1 MFGMFLIFGSSG
13 LGLRLAKWC
22 SARKS
27 CTLIGLAK
35 DLPIGEV
42 LENCEIIALPSS
54 MPLSALPITN
64 NSPTA
69 ILYLDDKS
77 ISDDEPLEVIK
88 RKWPKTPI
96 LTTIPIEGDG
106 YDLISID
113 DISFS
118 AMQDRIR
125 GWERKEGASTLDN
138 YLKSISEN
146 SRVTI
151 FCHDN
156 PDPDALASALA
167 MNELFVTHG
176 HISQIVHGG
185 MIEHH
190 QNQAM
195 VKELE
200 IPVRRLILDWE
211 ITDLINESD
220 IIIAVDFHRPGA
232 NNIMPKDCIP
242 HIIIDHHSVD
252 DPVTAD
258 LAMVS
263 SEYSSTSSMVASL
276 LMSSDFE
283 MNSRVA
289 TALAFGIKT
298 DTLGFTRNFNAVDV
312 RALLWINA
320 WVDKEKLRAIEMPPR
335 SIEALESFSV
345 ALNDKLHYDN
355 LIIAPVHNLTNR
367 DSLAQIADFLLPTE
381 GIDTVIAFG
390 IRRNKV
396 ILSVRSNREG
406 LHVGKILSSNFPE
419 GLAGGHKSL
428 GGGQIPFEVIVE
440 NNEQLAE
447 NLHIAVMEETK
458 QLLYKIFTN

>member
-1 MFGMFLIFGSSG
+1 MFLIFGSSG

-22 SARKS
+22 STRKN

-35 DLPIGEV
+35 DLPIGED

-54 MPLSALPITN
+54 MPLSDLPITN
-64 NSPTA
+64 KSPTA

-176 HISQIVHGG
+176 HVSQIVHGG

-252 DPVTAD
+252 DSVTAD

-381 GIDTVIAFG
+381 GVDTVIAFG

-440 NNEQLAE
+440 NNEKLADDR
-447 NLHIAVMEETK
+447 HIVVMEETK
-458 QLLYKIFTN
+458 QLLYSIFTN

>member
-1 MFGMFLIFGSSG
+1 MFLIFGSSG

-27 CTLIGLAK
+27 CTLVGLAE

-42 LENCEIIALPSS
+42 LENCEIIALPTS
-54 MPLSALPITN
+54 MSLADLPITS

-69 ILYLDDKS
+69 ILFLDQKS
-77 ISDDEPLEVIK
+77 IADDDPLGTIK
-88 RKWPKTPI
+88 RKWPNTPI
-96 LTTIPIEGDG
+96 LTTIPIQGDG

-113 DISFS
+113 DISFA

-125 GWERKEGASTLDN
+125 GWERKEGALTLEN
-138 YLKSISEN
+138 YLRSISDN
-146 SRVTI
+146 SKVTI

-167 MNELFVTHG
+167 MNELFSSHG
-176 HISQIVHGG
+176 HTSQIVHGG

-195 VKELE
+195 VKQLE

-211 ITDLINESD
+211 ITDVIKDSD
-220 IIIAVDFHRPGA
+220 VIVAVDFHRPGA

-242 HIIIDHHSVD
+242 HIIIDHHTVD
-252 DPVTAD
+252 EMVTAD

-276 LMSSDFE
+276 LMSSDFV
-283 MNSRVA
+283 MNPRVA

-320 WVDKEKLRAIEMPPR
+320 WVDKEKLSLIEMPPR
-335 SIEALESFSV
+335 SIEALESFST
-345 ALNDKLHYDN
+345 ALNKKIQIGN
-355 LIIAPVHNLTNR
+355 LILAPVQNLTNR

-381 GIDTVIAFG
+381 GIDIVVAFG
-390 IRRNKV
+390 IRRGKV
-396 ILSVRSNREG
+396 ILSVRSNKAE
-406 LHVGKILSSNFPE
+406 LHVGKVLSSNFPN

-428 GGGQIPFEVIVE
+428 GGGQIPLEVIIPRTD
-440 NNEQLAE
+440 QS
-447 NLHIAVMEETK
+447 EETYVH
-458 QLLYKIFTN
+458 QAMEHTMTILRDIFSK

>member
-1 MFGMFLIFGSSG
+1 MFLIFGSSG

-22 SARKS
+22 SGRKH
-27 CTLIGLAK
+27 CVLIGLAQ
-35 DLPIGEV
+35 DLPIGET
-42 LENCEIIALPSS
+42 LDNCEIIALPSS
-54 MPLSALPITN
+54 MPLADLPITT

-69 ILYLDDKS
+69 ILFLDEKS
-77 ISDDEPLEVIK
+77 IADEEPLEVIK
-88 RKWPKTPI
+88 RKWPNIPI

-125 GWERKEGASTLDN
+125 GWERKEGALTLEN
-138 YLKSISEN
+138 YLRSISEN
-146 SRVTI
+146 SKVTI

-167 MNELFVTHG
+167 MSELFSSHG
-176 HISQIVHGG
+176 HSSQIVHGG

-195 VKELE
+195 VKELA
-200 IPVRRLILDWE
+200 IPVRRIILDWE
-211 ITDLINESD
+211 ITDLIKESD
-220 IIIAVDFHRPGA
+220 VIVAVDFHRPGA
-232 NNIMPKDCIP
+232 NNILPKDCIP

-252 DPVTAD
+252 DSVTAD

-276 LMSSDFE
+276 LMSSDFM
-283 MNSRVA
+283 MNPTVA

-320 WVDKEKLRAIEMPPR
+320 WVDKDKLRAIEMPPR
-335 SIEALESFSV
+335 SIEALESFST
-345 ALNDKLHYDN
+345 ALNDKVQVDS
-355 LIIAPVHNLTNR
+355 LILAPVQNLTNR

-381 GIDTVIAFG
+381 GIDTVVAFG
-390 IRRNKV
+390 IKRGKV
-396 ILSVRSNREG
+396 ILSVRSIKSE
-406 LHVGKILSSNFPE
+406 LHVGKLLSSNFPD

-428 GGGQIPFEVIVE
+428 GGGQIPLDIIAQRG
-440 NNEQLAE
+440 NNTEQEHIDLVMAE
-447 NLHIAVMEETK
+447 MKTMLHR
-458 QLLYKIFTN
+458 IFIN

>member
-1 MFGMFLIFGSSG
+1 MFLIFGSSG

-22 SARKS
+22 STRKN

-35 DLPIGEV
+35 DLPIGEA

-54 MPLSALPITN
+54 MPLSDLPITN
-64 NSPTA
+64 KSPTA

-146 SRVTI
+146 SRGTI

-176 HISQIVHGG
+176 HVSQIVHGG

-252 DPVTAD
+252 DSVTAD

-381 GIDTVIAFG
+381 GVDTVIAFG

-440 NNEQLAE
+440 NNEKLADDS
-447 NLHIAVMEETK
+447 HIVVMEETK
-458 QLLYKIFTN
+458 QLLYSIFTN

>member
-1 MFGMFLIFGSSG
+1 MFLIFGSSG

-27 CTLIGLAK
+27 CTLVGLAE
-35 DLPIGEV
+35 DLPLGEV
-42 LENCEIIALPSS
+42 LENCELIALPAS
-54 MPLSALPITN
+54 MPLADLPITS

-69 ILYLDDKS
+69 ILFLDEKS
-77 ISDDEPLEVIK
+77 ISDNDPLATIK
-88 RKWPKTPI
+88 RKWPNTPI

-113 DISFS
+113 DISFA

-125 GWERKEGASTLDN
+125 GWERKEGALTLEN
-138 YLKSISEN
+138 YLRSISDG
-146 SRVTI
+146 SKVTI

-167 MNELFVTHG
+167 MNELFSSHG

-195 VKELE
+195 VKQLE

-211 ITDLINESD
+211 ITDIIKDSD
-220 IIIAVDFHRPGA
+220 VIVAVDFHRPGA

-242 HIIIDHHSVD
+242 HIIIDHHTVD
-252 DPVTAD
+252 EMVTAD

-320 WVDKEKLRAIEMPPR
+320 WVDKEKLSLIEMPPR
-335 SIEALESFSV
+335 SFEALESFST
-345 ALNDKLHYDN
+345 ALNKKLQIGN
-355 LIIAPVHNLTNR
+355 LILAPVHNLTNR

-381 GIDTVIAFG
+381 GIDIVVAFG
-390 IRRNKV
+390 IRRGKV
-396 ILSVRSNREG
+396 ILSVRSNKAG
-406 LHVGKILSSNFPE
+406 LHVGKVLSTNFPD
-419 GLAGGHKSL
+419 GMAGGHKSL
-428 GGGQIPFEVIVE
+428 GGGQIPLEVITPRSDDSEE
-440 NNEQLAE
+440 NYQHE
-447 NLHIAVMEETK
+447 VMEHTMTIL
-458 QLLYKIFTN
+458 QDIFSE

>member
-1 MFGMFLIFGSSG
+1 MFVIFGSSG

-27 CTLIGLAK
+27 CTLIGLAN

-42 LENCEIIALPSS
+42 LENCEIITLPE
-54 MPLSALPITN
+54 PLPLVDLPITS

-69 ILYLDDKS
+69 ILYLDEKS
-77 ISDDEPLEVIK
+77 IADAEPLEVIK
-88 RKWPKTPI
+88 RKWPNTPI

-125 GWERKEGASTLDN
+125 GWERKEGALTLEN
-138 YLKSISEN
+138 YLSSLSEN
-146 SRVTI
+146 SNVTI

-167 MNELFVTHG
+167 MSELFLSYG
-176 HISQIVHGG
+176 HKAQIVHGG

-195 VKELE
+195 VKTLE

-211 ITDLINESD
+211 ITDLIKESN
-220 IIIAVDFHRPGA
+220 IIVAVDFHRPGA

-252 DPVTAD
+252 ELVTAD
-258 LAMVS
+258 IAMVS

-298 DTLGFTRNFNAVDV
+298 DTLGFTRDFNAVDI
-312 RALLWINA
+312 RALLYINA
-320 WVDKEKLRAIEMPPR
+320 WVDKDKLRAIENPPR
-335 SIEALESFSV
+335 SIEALESFAT
-345 ALNDKLHYDN
+345 ALNNKLHTDG
-355 LIIAPVHNLTNR
+355 LILAPVQNLTNR

-381 GIDTVIAFG
+381 GIETVVAFG
-390 IRRNKV
+390 IRRGKV
-396 ILSVRSNREG
+396 ILSARSNKSE
-406 LHVGKILSSNFPE
+406 LHVGKALSSNFPD

-428 GGGQIPFEVIVE
+428 GGGQIPLEIILPRAVE
-440 NNEQLAE
+440 SEDEYLS
-447 NLHIAVMEETK
+447 LVMEQMK
-458 QLLYKIFTN
+458 VRLQNIFTD

>member
-1 MFGMFLIFGSSG
+1 MFLIFGSSG

-22 SARKS
+22 SMRKP
-27 CTLIGLAK
+27 CTLIGIAA
-35 DLPIGEV
+35 DLPMGEN
-42 LENCEIIALPSS
+42 LPNCEIIALPTS
-54 MPLSALPITN
+54 MGLTDLPLNI

-77 ISDDEPLEVIK
+77 INDDEPLEAIK

-125 GWERKEGASTLDN
+125 GWERKEGASTLEN
-138 YLKSISEN
+138 YLKSISDN
-146 SRVTI
+146 SKVTI

-167 MNELFVTHG
+167 MNELFVNYG
-176 HISQIVHGG
+176 HTSQIVHGG

-211 ITDLINESD
+211 ITDLIKESD
-220 IIIAVDFHRPGA
+220 LIVAVDFHRPGA

-335 SIEALESFSV
+335 SIEALDSFAA
-345 ALNDKLHYDN
+345 ALNDKLHIEN
-355 LIIAPVHNLTNR
+355 LILAPVHNLTNR

-381 GIDTVIAFG
+381 GVDTVVAYG

-396 ILSVRSNREG
+396 ILSVRSNREN
-406 LHVGKILSSNFPE
+406 LHVGKLLSNNFPD

-428 GGGQIPFEVIVE
+428 GGGQIPFDIIDVDNVQVDNPSNDFI
-440 NNEQLAE
+440 
-447 NLHIAVMEETK
+447 MELTMQRLK
-458 QLLYKIFTN
+458 KIF

>member
-1 MFGMFLIFGSSG
+1 MFLIFGSSG

-22 SARKS
+22 SLRKN
-27 CTLIGLAK
+27 CTLIGLAG
-35 DLPIGEV
+35 DLPVGES
-42 LENCEIIALPSS
+42 LDNCEIIALPSS
-54 MPLSALPITN
+54 MPLNDIPISN

-77 ISDDEPLEVIK
+77 ISDGEPLEIIK
-88 RKWPKTPI
+88 RKWPNAPI

-125 GWERKEGASTLDN
+125 GWERKEGALTLDN
-138 YLKSISEN
+138 YLRSISKN
-146 SRVTI
+146 SNVTI

-167 MNELFVTHG
+167 MSELFASHG
-176 HISQIVHGG
+176 HNSQIVHGG

-211 ITDLINESD
+211 ITDSINDSD
-220 IIIAVDFHRPGA
+220 IIVAVDFHRPGA

-242 HIIIDHHSVD
+242 HIIIDHHTVD
-252 DPVTAD
+252 EAVTAD

-276 LMSSDFE
+276 LMSSDFG

-335 SIEALESFSV
+335 SIEALDSFST
-345 ALNDKLHYDN
+345 ALNNKLHIDN
-355 LIIAPVHNLTNR
+355 LILAPVYNLINR
-367 DSLAQIADFLLPTE
+367 DSLAQIADFLLPTQ
-381 GIDTVIAFG
+381 GVDTVVAFG

-396 ILSVRSNREG
+396 ILSARANNPSI
-406 LHVGKILSSNFPE
+406 HVGKLLSSNFPE
-419 GLAGGHKSL
+419 GLAGGHKHL
-428 GGGQIPFEVIVE
+428 AGGQIPFDIITQKP
-440 NNEQLAE
+440 NEAE
-447 NLHIAVMEETK
+447 KEYHDLIMKET
-458 QLLYKIFTN
+458 LLLLQKIFS

>member
-1 MFGMFLIFGSSG
+1 MFLIFGSSG

-22 SARKS
+22 STRKN
-27 CTLIGLAK
+27 CTLIGLA
-35 DLPIGEV
+35 DSLPIGEQ

-54 MPLSALPITN
+54 MPLSDLPITN

-69 ILYLDDKS
+69 ILYLDDSS

-125 GWERKEGASTLDN
+125 GWERKEGALTLDG
-138 YLKSISEN
+138 YLRSMAKN

-167 MNELFVTHG
+167 MNELFSSHG
-176 HISQIVHGG
+176 HTSQIVHGG

-211 ITDLINESD
+211 ITDLIKDSD
-220 IIIAVDFHRPGA
+220 IIVAVDFHRPGA

-242 HIIIDHHSVD
+242 HIIIDHHAVD
-252 DPVTAD
+252 EAVTAD

-276 LMSSDFE
+276 LMSSDFG
-283 MNSRVA
+283 MSSRVA

-320 WVDKEKLRAIEMPPR
+320 WVDKEKLRAIETPPR
-335 SIEALESFSV
+335 SIAALESFST
-345 ALNDKLHYDN
+345 ALNNKVHLEN
-355 LIIAPVHNLTNR
+355 LILAPVHNLVNR

-381 GIDTVIAFG
+381 GVDTVVAFG

-396 ILSVRSNREG
+396 ILSARSNNNNI
-406 LHVGKILSSNFPE
+406 HVGKLLSNYFQD

-428 GGGQIPFEVIVE
+428 GGGQIPFDIILNQQTKDE
-440 NNEQLAE
+440 EQE
-447 NLHIAVMEETK
+447 EGIIMEKTLTIL
-458 QLLYKIFTN
+458 QDIFFVKR

>member
-1 MFGMFLIFGSSG
+1 MFLIFGSSG

-22 SARKS
+22 SARKN

-220 IIIAVDFHRPGA
+220 IIIAVDFHCPGA

-345 ALNDKLHYDN
+345 ALNDKLHFDN

-440 NNEQLAE
+440 NDEQLAE

>member
-1 MFGMFLIFGSSG
+1 MFLIFGSSG

-22 SARKS
+22 STRKN

-35 DLPIGEV
+35 DLPIGEA

-54 MPLSALPITN
+54 MPLSDLPLTN
-64 NSPTA
+64 KSPTA

-77 ISDDEPLEVIK
+77 ISDEEPLEVIK

-176 HISQIVHGG
+176 HVSQIVHGG

-406 LHVGKILSSNFPE
+406 LHVGKILSSHFPE

-428 GGGQIPFEVIVE
+428 GGGQIPFDVIVE
-440 NNEQLAE
+440 NNEQLDE
-447 NLHIAVMEETK
+447 NHHILIMEETK
-458 QLLYKIFTN
+458 KLLYDIFTN

>member
-1 MFGMFLIFGSSG
+1 MFLIFGSSG

-22 SARKS
+22 STRKN
-27 CTLIGLAK
+27 CTLIGLA
-35 DLPIGEV
+35 DSLPIGEQ

-54 MPLSALPITN
+54 MPLSELPITN

-125 GWERKEGASTLDN
+125 GWERKEGALTLDG
-138 YLKSISEN
+138 YLRSMAKN

-167 MNELFVTHG
+167 MNELFSSHG
-176 HISQIVHGG
+176 HASQIVHGG

-211 ITDLINESD
+211 ITDLIKDSD
-220 IIIAVDFHRPGA
+220 IIVAVDFHRPGA

-242 HIIIDHHSVD
+242 HIIIDHHAVD
-252 DPVTAD
+252 EAVTAD

-276 LMSSDFE
+276 LMNSDFG
-283 MNSRVA
+283 MSSRVA

-320 WVDKEKLRAIEMPPR
+320 WVDKEKLRAIEAPPR
-335 SIEALESFSV
+335 SIAALDSFST
-345 ALNDKLHYDN
+345 ALNNKVHVDN
-355 LIIAPVHNLTNR
+355 LMLAPVYNLVNR

-381 GIDTVIAFG
+381 GVDTVVAFG

-396 ILSVRSNREG
+396 ILSARSNNANI
-406 LHVGKILSSNFPE
+406 HVGKLLSSHFPD

-428 GGGQIPFEVIVE
+428 GGGQIPFEIINQQNSE
-440 NNEQLAE
+440 DDGQNEE
-447 NLHIAVMEETK
+447 IVMEKTLTIL
-458 QLLYKIFTN
+458 QDIFS

>member
-1 MFGMFLIFGSSG
+1 
-13 LGLRLAKWC
+13 
-22 SARKS
+22 
-27 CTLIGLAK
+27 
-35 DLPIGEV
+35 
-42 LENCEIIALPSS
+42 
-54 MPLSALPITN
+54 
-64 NSPTA
+64 
-69 ILYLDDKS
+69 
-77 ISDDEPLEVIK
+77 
-88 RKWPKTPI
+88 
-96 LTTIPIEGDG
+96 
-106 YDLISID
+106 
-113 DISFS
+113 
-118 AMQDRIR
+118 
-125 GWERKEGASTLDN
+125 
-138 YLKSISEN
+138 
-146 SRVTI
+146 
-151 FCHDN
+151 
-156 PDPDALASALA
+156 

-312 RALLWINA
+312 RALLCINA

-440 NNEQLAE
+440 NHEQLAE

>member
-1 MFGMFLIFGSSG
+1 MFLIFGSSG

-22 SARKS
+22 SMRKP
-27 CTLIGLAK
+27 CTLIGIAA
-35 DLPIGEV
+35 DLPIGEN
-42 LENCEIIALPSS
+42 LPNCEIIALPTS
-54 MPLSALPITN
+54 MGLTDLPLNI

-77 ISDDEPLEVIK
+77 INDDEPLEAIK

-125 GWERKEGASTLDN
+125 GWERKEGASTLEN
-138 YLKSISEN
+138 YLKSISDN
-146 SRVTI
+146 SKVTI

-167 MNELFVTHG
+167 MNELFVNYG
-176 HISQIVHGG
+176 HTSQIVHGG

-211 ITDLINESD
+211 ITDLIKESD
-220 IIIAVDFHRPGA
+220 LIVAVDFHRPGA

-335 SIEALESFSV
+335 SIEALDSFSA
-345 ALNDKLHYDN
+345 ALNDKLHIEN
-355 LIIAPVHNLTNR
+355 LILAPVHNLTNR

-381 GIDTVIAFG
+381 GVDTVVAYG

-396 ILSVRSNREG
+396 ILSVRSNREN
-406 LHVGKILSSNFPE
+406 LHVGKLLSNNFPD

-428 GGGQIPFEVIVE
+428 GGGQIPFDIIDVDNVQVDNPSNDFI
-440 NNEQLAE
+440 
-447 NLHIAVMEETK
+447 MELTMQRLK
-458 QLLYKIFTN
+458 KIF

>member
-1 MFGMFLIFGSSG
+1 MFLIFGSSG

-22 SARKS
+22 SMRKP
-27 CTLIGLAK
+27 CTLIGIAA
-35 DLPIGEV
+35 DLPIGEN
-42 LENCEIIALPSS
+42 LPNCEIIALPTS
-54 MPLSALPITN
+54 MGLTDLPLNI

-77 ISDDEPLEVIK
+77 INDDEPLEAIK

-125 GWERKEGASTLDN
+125 GWERKEGASTLEN
-138 YLKSISEN
+138 YLKSISDN
-146 SRVTI
+146 SKVTI

-167 MNELFVTHG
+167 MNELFVNYG
-176 HISQIVHGG
+176 HTSQIVHGG

-211 ITDLINESD
+211 ITDLIKESD
-220 IIIAVDFHRPGA
+220 LIVAVDFHRPGA

-335 SIEALESFSV
+335 SIEALDSFAA
-345 ALNDKLHYDN
+345 ALNDKLHIEN
-355 LIIAPVHNLTNR
+355 LILAPVHNLTNR

-381 GIDTVIAFG
+381 GVDTVVAYG

-396 ILSVRSNREG
+396 ILSVRSNREN
-406 LHVGKILSSNFPE
+406 LHVGKLLSNNFPD

-428 GGGQIPFEVIVE
+428 GGGQIPFDIIDVDNVQVDNPSNDFI
-440 NNEQLAE
+440 
-447 NLHIAVMEETK
+447 MELTMQRLK
-458 QLLYKIFTN
+458 KIF

>member
-1 MFGMFLIFGSSG
+1 MG
-13 LGLRLAKWC
+13 L
-22 SARKS
+22 
-27 CTLIGLAK
+27 T
-35 DLPIGEV
+35 DLPLNI
-42 LENCEIIALPSS
+42 
-54 MPLSALPITN
+54 

-77 ISDDEPLEVIK
+77 INDDEPLEAIK

-125 GWERKEGASTLDN
+125 GWERKEGASTLEN
-138 YLKSISEN
+138 YLKSISDN
-146 SRVTI
+146 SKVTI

-167 MNELFVTHG
+167 MNELFVNYG
-176 HISQIVHGG
+176 HTSQIVHGG

-211 ITDLINESD
+211 ITDLIKESD
-220 IIIAVDFHRPGA
+220 LIVAVDFHRPGA

-335 SIEALESFSV
+335 SIEALDSFSA
-345 ALNDKLHYDN
+345 ALNDKLHIEN
-355 LIIAPVHNLTNR
+355 LILAPVHNLTNR

-381 GIDTVIAFG
+381 GVDTVVAYG

-396 ILSVRSNREG
+396 ILSVRSNREN
-406 LHVGKILSSNFPE
+406 LHVGKLLSNNFPD

-428 GGGQIPFEVIVE
+428 GGGQIPFDIIDVDNVQVDNPSNDFI
-440 NNEQLAE
+440 
-447 NLHIAVMEETK
+447 MELTMQRLK
-458 QLLYKIFTN
+458 KIF

>member
-22 SARKS
+22 STRKN
-27 CTLIGLAK
+27 CTLIGLA
-35 DLPIGEV
+35 DSLPIGEQ

-54 MPLSALPITN
+54 MPLSELPITN

-125 GWERKEGASTLDN
+125 GWERKEGALTLDG
-138 YLKSISEN
+138 YLKSMAKN

-167 MNELFVTHG
+167 MNELFLSHG

-200 IPVRRLILDWE
+200 IPVRRL
-211 ITDLINESD
+211 
-220 IIIAVDFHRPGA
+220 
-232 NNIMPKDCIP
+232 
-242 HIIIDHHSVD
+242 
-252 DPVTAD
+252 
-258 LAMVS
+258 
-263 SEYSSTSSMVASL
+263 Y
-276 LMSSDFE
+276 
-283 MNSRVA
+283 
-289 TALAFGIKT
+289 
-298 DTLGFTRNFNAVDV
+298 
-312 RALLWINA
+312 
-320 WVDKEKLRAIEMPPR
+320 
-335 SIEALESFSV
+335 
-345 ALNDKLHYDN
+345 
-355 LIIAPVHNLTNR
+355 LT
-367 DSLAQIADFLLPTE
+367 
-381 GIDTVIAFG
+381 G
-390 IRRNKV
+390 
-396 ILSVRSNREG
+396 
-406 LHVGKILSSNFPE
+406 
-419 GLAGGHKSL
+419 KSL
-428 GGGQIPFEVIVE
+428 I
-440 NNEQLAE
+440 
-447 NLHIAVMEETK
+447 
-458 QLLYKIFTN
+458 

>member
-1 MFGMFLIFGSSG
+1 MFLIFGSSG

-22 SARKS
+22 STRKN

-35 DLPIGEV
+35 DLPIGEA

-54 MPLSALPITN
+54 MPLSDLPITN
-64 NSPTA
+64 KSPTA

-176 HISQIVHGG
+176 HVSQIVHGG

-252 DPVTAD
+252 DSVTAD

-381 GIDTVIAFG
+381 GVDTVIAFG

-440 NNEQLAE
+440 NNEKLADDS
-447 NLHIAVMEETK
+447 HIVVMEETK
-458 QLLYKIFTN
+458 QLLYSIFTN

>member
-1 MFGMFLIFGSSG
+1 MFLIFGSSG

-22 SARKS
+22 SIRKP
-27 CTLIGLAK
+27 CTLIGIAA
-35 DLPIGEV
+35 DLPIGED
-42 LENCEIIALPSS
+42 LPNCEIIALPTS
-54 MPLSALPITN
+54 MALTDLPLNI

-77 ISDDEPLEVIK
+77 INDDEPLEAIK

-138 YLKSISEN
+138 YLKSISDN
-146 SRVTI
+146 SKVTI

-167 MNELFVTHG
+167 MNELFVNYG
-176 HISQIVHGG
+176 HTSQIVHGG

-211 ITDLINESD
+211 ITDLIKESD
-220 IIIAVDFHRPGA
+220 LIVAVDFHRPGA

-335 SIEALESFSV
+335 SIEALDSFAT
-345 ALNDKLHYDN
+345 ALNEKLHIEN
-355 LIIAPVHNLTNR
+355 LILAPVHNLTNR

-381 GIDTVIAFG
+381 GVDTVVAYG

-396 ILSVRSNREG
+396 ILSVRSNREN
-406 LHVGKILSSNFPE
+406 LHVGKLLSNNFPD

-428 GGGQIPFEVIVE
+428 GGGQIPFDIIDVDNVQVDNPSNDFI
-440 NNEQLAE
+440 
-447 NLHIAVMEETK
+447 MELTMQRLK
-458 QLLYKIFTN
+458 KIF